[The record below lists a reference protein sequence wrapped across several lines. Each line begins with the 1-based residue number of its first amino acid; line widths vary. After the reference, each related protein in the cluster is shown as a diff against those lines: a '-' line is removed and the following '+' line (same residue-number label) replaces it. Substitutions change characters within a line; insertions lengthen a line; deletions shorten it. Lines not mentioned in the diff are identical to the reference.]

1 MNVAK
6 QRRKLEQL
14 AREVPPDHQEYIDY
28 LLLCFDAEVDAG
40 TPRPASEYIPLYREE
55 FNLD

>member
-1 MNVAK
+1 MK
-6 QRRKLEQL
+6 SRRT
-14 AREVPPDHQEYIDY
+14 DHQEYIDY